1 MDLCGRV
8 WLCCV
13 VLVLLLLRC
22 LCFVLFVFDCSF
34 GWYFWFPGLP
44 ARSSTL
50 AKTEV
55 VLPPLF
61 TTLRSATISIDQI
74 SHGVGTK
81 NVFLFLCFWLGRFCF
96 VVCVAL

>member
-1 MDLCGRV
+1 MVVFG
-8 WLCCV
+8 CV
-13 VLVLLLLRC
+13 VLFWCCCFCVVCVLSC
-22 LCFVLFVFDCSF
+22 LCLIALL

-61 TTLRSATISIDQI
+61 TTLRSATISIDLI